1 MTDSVT
7 MLKYNASCELILILI
22 CYHYQI
28 VIFWSTATVWHDIW
42 LIWRLICLYLS
53 HCLPYTSIILLLLPS
68 SIYLFWY
75 FHNNQVSE
83 SLQRHVSCQSI
94 SSYKSNLILTFFN
107 DFTWSLTKLSLEM
120 KVILIIHK
128 TCGLIEQIRA
138 NGVVEF
144 EYLFL
149 ST

>member
-1 MTDSVT
+1 MNLVGSMEQSVTDSVT
-7 MLKYNASCELILILI
+7 MLKYNTSCELILILI
-22 CYHYQI
+22 CYQI

-83 SLQRHVSCQSI
+83 SLQRHVLCQSN

-107 DFTWSLTKLSLEM
+107 DFTWSLTIKCAPILRRIFLMTTSNCIIFWIFSLW
-120 KVILIIHK
+120 
-128 TCGLIEQIRA
+128 
-138 NGVVEF
+138 F
-144 EYLFL
+144 
-149 ST
+149 